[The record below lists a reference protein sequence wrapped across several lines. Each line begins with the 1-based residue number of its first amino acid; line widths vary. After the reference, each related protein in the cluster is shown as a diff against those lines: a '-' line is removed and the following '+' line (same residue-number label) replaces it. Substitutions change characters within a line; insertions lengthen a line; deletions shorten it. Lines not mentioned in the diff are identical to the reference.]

1 MLYRYNPYYPVSGGP
16 VVPEERFYQGISSR
30 AVHGGERQQRLA
42 DAITVPIYQTSTYVF
57 RDTQEL
63 IDFKE
68 GRIDKGEYGR
78 YGNPTVHAAERKLA
92 ELEHAE
98 AALLWASGMCAITS
112 VLLTML
118 RPGQHMIITADSYRR
133 TRQFCDGMLR
143 RLGIE
148 VSVVPP
154 GDPQAVE
161 AAVRDTT
168 RVLFTEA
175 PTNPYLYVVDLEH
188 IVAIAR
194 RHRLRTMIDSTF
206 ATPYNQNPLDF
217 GIDLV
222 LHSATKYLGGHND
235 LMAGVVVGSANFI
248 AALREAQGVLGG
260 ITDPNTAYLL
270 LRGLKTF
277 ALRMQQHNANG
288 MALAKFLEG
297 HPKVQRVYY
306 PGLASHPSY
315 AIARRHM
322 RGFGGVVSFE
332 IAGTLQETS
341 AFIDALR
348 MPYIAPSL
356 GGVES
361 LVEQPALMSYYEMTP
376 EERQRL
382 GIRDGLVRYAA
393 GIEDTDDILS
403 DVEQALKVCL

>member
-1 MLYRYNPYYPVSGGP
+1 VSHEQLP
-16 VVPEERFYQGISSR
+16 QGVSSR
-30 AVHGGERQQRLA
+30 AVHGGERQQRLS
-42 DAITVPIYQTSTYVF
+42 DALTVPIYQTSTYVF

-92 ELEHAE
+92 ELEQADE
-98 AALLWASGMCAITS
+98 ALLWASGMCAITS
-112 VLLTML
+112 VLLTLL
-118 RPGQHMIITADSYRR
+118 RPAQHMIITADSYRR
-133 TRQFCDGMLR
+133 TRQFCDSMLR

-148 VSVVPP
+148 VTVVPP

-161 AAVRDTT
+161 AAVQPHT
-168 RVLFTEA
+168 RLLFSEA
-175 PTNPYLYVVDLEH
+175 PTNPYLYVVDLEQ
-188 IVAIAR
+188 IVALAR

-206 ATPYNQNPLDF
+206 ATPYNQNPLAF

-222 LHSATKYLGGHND
+222 MHSATKYLGGHND
-235 LMAGVVVGSANFI
+235 LMAGVVAGQANLI

-288 MALAKFLEG
+288 CALATFLET
-297 HPKVQRVYY
+297 HPKVRRVHY
-306 PGLASHPSY
+306 PGLSSHPSH
-315 AIARRHM
+315 AIARQQM

-332 IAGTLQETS
+332 IAGTLEQTS

-348 MPYIAPSL
+348 LPHIAPSL

-361 LVEQPALMSYYEMTP
+361 LVEQPALMSYYELAP

-382 GIRDGLVRYAA
+382 GISDSLVRYAA
-393 GIEDTDDILS
+393 GIEDTDDLLA

>member
-1 MLYRYNPYYPVSGGP
+1 MSQPILSR
-16 VVPEERFYQGISSR
+16 GISSR

-42 DAITVPIYQTSTYVF
+42 DALTVPIFQTSTYVF

-78 YGNPTVHAAERKLA
+78 YGNPTVHAAERKIA
-92 ELEHAE
+92 ELEHADD
-98 AALLWASGMCAITS
+98 ALLWASGMCAVTS
-112 VLLTML
+112 ALLTIL
-118 RPGQHMIITADSYRR
+118 RTGQHIIITADSYRR
-133 TRQFCDGMLR
+133 TRQFCNSMLQ

-154 GDPQAVE
+154 EPHAIQA
-161 AAVRDTT
+161 AIQANT
-168 RVLFTEA
+168 RVILSEA
-175 PTNPYLYVVDLEH
+175 PTNPYLYVIDLQALA
-188 IVAIAR
+188 AIAR
-194 RHRLRTMIDSTF
+194 EHRIRTMIDSTF

-235 LMAGVVVGSANFI
+235 LMAGVVAGNASLI
-248 AALREAQGVLGG
+248 AALRESQGVLGG

-288 MALAKFLEG
+288 LAIAHYLEQ
-297 HPKVQRVYY
+297 HPAIKQVYY
-306 PGLASHPSY
+306 PGLESHPSY
-315 AIARRHM
+315 PVASEQM
-322 RGFGGVVSFE
+322 RGYGGVVSFE
-332 IAGTLQETS
+332 VDATLEQTS
-341 AFIDALR
+341 TLIDALR
-348 MPYIAPSL
+348 IPYIAPSL

-361 LVEQPALMSYYEMTP
+361 LVEQPALMSYYEMAP
-376 EERQRL
+376 EERHRL
-382 GIRDGLVRYAA
+382 GIHDGLVRYAA
-393 GIEDTDDILS
+393 GIEDTDDLLA
-403 DVEQALKVCL
+403 DLEQALKIAFA

>member
-1 MLYRYNPYYPVSGGP
+1 M
-16 VVPEERFYQGISSR
+16 PEEHFHQGMSSR
-30 AVHGGERQQRLA
+30 SVHGGERQHRST

-68 GRIDKGEYGR
+68 GRIEKGEYGR

-92 ELEHAE
+92 ALEQAD

-133 TRQFCDGMLR
+133 TRQFCDGTLR

-154 GDPQAVE
+154 GDLQAVE
-161 AAVRDTT
+161 AAVRNTT
-168 RVLFTEA
+168 RILFSEA

-188 IVAIAR
+188 IVAIAK
-194 RHRLRTMIDSTF
+194 RHRLHTMIDSTF
-206 ATPYNQNPLDF
+206 ATPYNHNPLAF

-222 LHSATKYLGGHND
+222 IHSATKYLGGHND
-235 LMAGVVVGSANFI
+235 LMAGAVMGSANLI

-288 MALAKFLEG
+288 MALARFLEG
-297 HPKVQRVYY
+297 HPKVHRVYY

-315 AIARRHM
+315 PIARRHM

-332 IAGTLQETS
+332 IAGSLEETS

-348 MPYIAPSL
+348 IPYIAPSL

-361 LVEQPALMSYYEMTP
+361 LVEQPALMSYYELTP

-393 GIEDTDDILS
+393 GIEDTDDILN